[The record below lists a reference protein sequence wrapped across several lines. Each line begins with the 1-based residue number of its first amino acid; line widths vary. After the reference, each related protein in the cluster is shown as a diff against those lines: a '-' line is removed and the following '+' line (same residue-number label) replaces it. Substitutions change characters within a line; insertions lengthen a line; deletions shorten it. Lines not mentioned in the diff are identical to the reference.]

1 MALGSVVLARL
12 RPAVLGPVVALLAGV
27 AVVTAAPAA
36 AAQGEVL
43 GAGNPNAIKGSY
55 LVVLK
60 DGASARSVVA
70 GAAKALAGRHGG
82 RVRATFGHA
91 INGYAA
97 QMSDAQARA
106 LAADPKVA
114 YVEQDARVHAADTTQ
129 SSPPSWGLDRI
140 DQANLPLDKRYSYST
155 TASNVHAYVLDTG
168 IRTTHTAFG
177 GRASW
182 ALNTTGDGKNY
193 DCNGHGTHV
202 AGTIGGSP
210 YGVAKGV
217 RLVAVKVLDCEGWG
231 TWSGIIA
238 GIDWVTAH
246 AVKPAVANM
255 SLGAPGSSASLERA
269 VRDSIA
275 SGVTYAIASGN
286 ESDDACG
293 FTPARVSQAITVNSS
308 MSNDARSS
316 FSDYGSCTDLFAPGQ
331 AITSAWMTSDTATNK
346 ISGTSMATPHVT
358 GAAALYLAD
367 HPAASPATVQDALK
381 EAATPGKITNPGPGS
396 PNLLLHTETTA
407 SAAPDDVATDTSDP
421 GGYTPADP
429 VRVLDTRNAIGVA
442 SRTAL
447 GAHATV
453 TLDLSGRLPATAT
466 AAVLNVTG
474 IASTSTYVTVW
485 PYGATRP
492 NASNL
497 NLAAGDIR
505 PNLVTVQVGTGRK
518 VRLYTNSGPTHL
530 LADLAGWYATDATGL
545 HTARSPQRVLDTR
558 WGVGA
563 AKAPLGAGARVTLDL
578 SVAVP
583 AGATAVTL
591 NLTGVGATR
600 DTYVS
605 AWPTGQP
612 RPNVSNLN
620 IDSSNPTPN
629 LVTVR
634 LGTNRSVDLYNNSG
648 AVHLLADLAGYYAPG
663 TGSRFVAMSPLRVLD
678 SRNSAVH
685 WVGVSGGGSAIEL
698 GVLGPVPSGATG
710 TVLNL
715 TGVTPSTATYVTAYP
730 KDGATPTRPG
740 TSTLNLARGGIV
752 PNLASVALGTTG
764 SLWLYNNAGTI
775 DLIADL
781 AGYFTP

>member
-1 MALGSVVLARL
+1 MSSGRKSRRFRYLAVPGLALALA
-12 RPAVLGPVVALLAGV
+12 AGLV
-27 AVVTAAPAA
+27 GTAGPAA

-70 GAAKALAGRHGG
+70 GAARALAGRHGG

-97 QMSDAQARA
+97 QMSEAQARA

-114 YVEQDARVHAADTTQ
+114 YVEQDGWVQAVGTQ

-140 DQANLPLDKRYSYST
+140 DQANLPLDKRYGYST

-202 AGTIGGSP
+202 AGTIGGSH

-217 RLVAVKVLDCEGWG
+217 RLVAVKVLDCNGRGSW
-231 TWSGIIA
+231 TGIIA
-238 GIDWVTAH
+238 GIDWVTQH

-286 ESDDACG
+286 EGDDACG

-331 AITSAWMTSDTATNK
+331 AITSAWNTSDTATNK

-367 HPAASPATVQDALK
+367 HPAASPVTVQDALK

-396 PNLLLHTETTA
+396 PNLLLNTGVSTSAGPDSSSPAVTNPGARRTA
-407 SAAPDDVATDTSDP
+407 SVKPTSLRMSASGGTAPLRWSARGLP
-421 GGYTPADP
+421 GGLRINASTGLISGKPNTP
-429 VRVLDTRNAIGVA
+429 TR
-442 SRTAL
+442 R
-447 GAHATV
+447 TV
-453 TLDLSGRLPATAT
+453 T
-466 AAVLNVTG
+466 VT
-474 IASTSTYVTVW
+474 
-485 PYGATRP
+485 
-492 NASNL
+492 
-497 NLAAGDIR
+497 
-505 PNLVTVQVGTGRK
+505 
-518 VRLYTNSGPTHL
+518 
-530 LADLAGWYATDATGL
+530 ATDAAAHSSHVSFVWTVTASPRTCRAAANGHDVRIRDLRTVRTGIRISGCANRAGSRSYIAVHIRHPRRGDLVVNLVAPDGSRYRLHTRAGGRAHGL
-545 HTARSPQRVLDTR
+545 HKV
-558 WGVGA
+558 
-563 AKAPLGAGARVTLDL
+563 
-578 SVAVP
+578 
-583 AGATAVTL
+583 
-591 NLTGVGATR
+591 
-600 DTYVS
+600 YV
-605 AWPTGQP
+605 
-612 RPNVSNLN
+612 R
-620 IDSSNPTPN
+620 N
-629 LVTVR
+629 LVREWANGVWRLEVR
-634 LGTNRSVDLYNNSG
+634 DAARNRVQG
-648 AVHLLADLAGYYAPG
+648 WV
-663 TGSRFVAMSPLRVLD
+663 TGWSIGL
-678 SRNSAVH
+678 
-685 WVGVSGGGSAIEL
+685 
-698 GVLGPVPSGATG
+698 
-710 TVLNL
+710 
-715 TGVTPSTATYVTAYP
+715 
-730 KDGATPTRPG
+730 
-740 TSTLNLARGGIV
+740 
-752 PNLASVALGTTG
+752 
-764 SLWLYNNAGTI
+764 
-775 DLIADL
+775 
-781 AGYFTP
+781 